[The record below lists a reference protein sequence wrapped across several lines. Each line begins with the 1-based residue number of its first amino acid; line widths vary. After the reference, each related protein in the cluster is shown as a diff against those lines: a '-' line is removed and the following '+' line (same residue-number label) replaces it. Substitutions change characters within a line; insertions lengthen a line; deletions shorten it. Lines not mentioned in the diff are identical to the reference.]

1 MTGNSTSRSIL
12 RLKTT
17 YPAGLAIFLAITVS
31 YAIGSAF
38 LLQSDYISEKVIMA
52 AAFDGVVVLPALF
65 YMLCVRTAPLR
76 KWWVALIAAAAG
88 AYIYIWIPAEY
99 DVAIPSAIRWV
110 IPAIEI
116 ALATYLIFRLASIV
130 KRYRSLSQ
138 QSQEPAMAT
147 LREALIPVLGA
158 GALRELVMNELNV
171 LYYALFMKASK
182 PGRLEGVAFSYHKTS
197 QFKTVSIVFAVIIVV
212 ETIALHFLLS
222 MWSAWAAWISI
233 ALNIYGILYL
243 TAASRSMGHLP
254 HRFTKRHLHIHA
266 GFPNGIAVP
275 FSLIDRI
282 VPAKTR
288 GLGEKAPKH
297 VYLAYPGV
305 DTPQFEVQ
313 LKGAIE
319 IRSATGRRRLVS
331 SVVITVDEPQAFLAE
346 WERMSQAASS
356 M

>member
-1 MTGNSTSRSIL
+1 
-12 RLKTT
+12 
-17 YPAGLAIFLAITVS
+17 
-31 YAIGSAF
+31 
-38 LLQSDYISEKVIMA
+38 MA

-76 KWWVALIAAAAG
+76 RWSVAIIAAAAG

-99 DVAIPSAIRWV
+99 DAAIPSAIRWV

-222 MWSAWAAWISI
+222 MWSAWAAWISV

-254 HRFTKRHLHIHA
+254 HRFTESHLHIHA

-275 FSLIDRI
+275 LSLIDRI

-297 VYLAYPGV
+297 VEEGRVTGGTVPSHRALRAARGQGYCSACLRKQEECPLA
-305 DTPQFEVQ
+305 
-313 LKGAIE
+313 
-319 IRSATGRRRLVS
+319 
-331 SVVITVDEPQAFLAE
+331 
-346 WERMSQAASS
+346 
-356 M
+356 